1 MSLKGFFNSEQ
12 KNIKIAALI
21 MMITVFLSRF
31 LGLIRDRLLAGTFGA
46 SIDLDIYYAA
56 FRFPDLIYSIIFAG
70 GIIVAFLPIFS
81 EYQKKNKPEA
91 WKISNYLLNFFG
103 IVYFVFFIVFF
114 FFSPDFI
121 NTLIGKFSFEYQA
134 KAIILTRLI
143 FIAVFFFGL
152 SSIFSTILNYF
163 QRFLIYS
170 LAPIFY
176 NLGIILGTV
185 FLSPYY
191 GIFGPGIGVVA
202 GAIMHF
208 LIQVPSAVSCGYR
221 YQPILKLNHP
231 AIRDFFQLVVPRIIA
246 SSSSQINFLVATFI
260 ASGIGIGAISVFNL
274 SYNLS
279 FLPIGILGVSFATAV
294 FPVLSKLWVENNK
307 TDFHLRFRESFL
319 QVLYLAF
326 PVGLLVFILRNQIV
340 QIIYQT
346 GKFDET
352 AVAITAAALGV
363 YVLSLATQCL
373 VPILLRGFFS
383 IKDTITPTIIAIFYM
398 ALNIFLFFPFVA
410 LFGGGNVFLF
420 DFFGREIILTLP
432 AWINANNILV
442 VIIKQVFDI
451 NGLVNFPLLGLV
463 LVFNLCSILEFAL
476 LFIFLYKKIGDFG
489 LKQIR
494 ESFSKIFL
502 ATIIM
507 GLAGFGFLAMA
518 TRLFKNDFWG
528 SIWQFVIVCVIST
541 GVYLSITF
549 MIKCSE
555 ADFVKKYFQ
564 KIKSKFISQSIKE
577 NSQLKN

>member
-56 FRFPDLIYSIIFAG
+56 FRLPDLIYSIIFAG

-81 EYQKKNKPEA
+81 EYQKKDKSEA
-91 WKISNYLLNFFG
+91 WKISNYLINLFG
-103 IVYFVFFIVFF
+103 IVYFVFFIIFL

-121 NTLIGKFSFEYQA
+121 NTLIGKFSFEHQA
-134 KAIILTRLI
+134 KAIALTRLI
-143 FIAVFFFGL
+143 FVAVFFFGI

-163 QRFLIYS
+163 QRFLVYS

-176 NLGIILGTV
+176 NLGIILGTI

-208 LIQVPSAVSCGYR
+208 LIQVPSAINCGYR
-221 YQPILKLNHP
+221 YQAILKLNHP
-231 AIRDFFQLVVPRIIA
+231 AIHNFFKLVVPRIIA

-294 FPVLSKLWVENNK
+294 FPALSKLWVENNK
-307 TDFHLRFRESFL
+307 SDFYLRFRESFL
-319 QVLYLAF
+319 QVLYFAF
-326 PVGLLVFILRNQIV
+326 PIGLMVFILRNQIV

-383 IKDTITPTIIAIFYM
+383 IKDTVTPTIIAIFYM
-398 ALNIFLFFPFVA
+398 ILNIILFFPFVA
-410 LFGGGNVFLF
+410 LFGGGNVFLL
-420 DFFGREIILTLP
+420 DFFGREIVLSLP
-432 AWINANNILV
+432 AWLNANNIFV
-442 VIIKQVFDI
+442 AIIKQAFDVD
-451 NGLVNFPLLGLV
+451 GLVNFPLLGLV
-463 LVFNLCSILEFAL
+463 LVFNLCSLLEFAL
-476 LFIFLYKKIGDFG
+476 LFIFLYKKTGDFG

-507 GLAGFGFLAMA
+507 GFAGFGSLAIV
-518 TRLFKNDFWG
+518 TRLFENTFWG
-528 SIWQFVIVCVIST
+528 SIWQFIVVCVIST
-541 GVYLSITF
+541 AVYLGATF
-549 MIKCSE
+549 IIKCPE
-555 ADFVKKYFQ
+555 VNFVISYFQ
-564 KIKSKFISQSIKE
+564 KIKSRFAIQPNQV
-577 NSQLKN
+577 NSQQNK

>member
-12 KNIKIAALI
+12 KNIKIAALV
-21 MMITVFLSRF
+21 MMITVLLSRF

-81 EYQKKNKPEA
+81 EYQKKDKSES
-91 WKISNYLLNFFG
+91 WKICNYLLNFFG
-103 IVYFVFFIVFF
+103 IVYFIFFIVFF
-114 FFSPDFI
+114 FLSPDFI
-121 NTLIGKFSFEYQA
+121 NALIGKFSIEYQGR
-134 KAIILTRLI
+134 AIALTRLI
-143 FIAVFFFGL
+143 FGAVFFFGL

-176 NLGIILGTV
+176 NLGIILGTI

-191 GIFGPGIGVVA
+191 GIFGPGIGVII
-202 GAIMHF
+202 GAILHF
-208 LIQVPSAVSCGYR
+208 LIQVPSAVNCGYR
-221 YQPILKLNHP
+221 YQAILKLNHP
-231 AIRDFFQLVVPRIIA
+231 AVRNFFQLVIPRIIA

-294 FPVLSKLWVENNK
+294 FPALSKLWVENNK
-307 TDFHLRFRESFL
+307 PDFYLRFRETFL
-319 QVLYLAF
+319 QVLYFAF
-326 PVGLLVFILRNQIV
+326 PIGLMVFILRNQIV

-373 VPILLRGFFS
+373 VPIILRGFFS
-383 IKDTITPTIIAIFYM
+383 IKDTITPTIIAVFYM
-398 ALNIFLFFPFVA
+398 ILNIILFFPFVA
-410 LFGGGNVFLF
+410 LFGGGNVFLL

-432 AWINANNILV
+432 GWINANNILV
-442 VIIKQVFDI
+442 VIIKQIFDI

-463 LVFNLCSILEFAL
+463 LVFNLCSLLEFAL
-476 LFIFLYKKIGDFG
+476 LFIFLYKKTGDFG
-489 LKQIR
+489 LKEIKQ
-494 ESFSKIFL
+494 SFFKIFL

-507 GLAGFGFLAMA
+507 GLAGFGSLAIA
-518 TRLFKNDFWG
+518 IRLFGSDFWG
-528 SIWQFVIVCVIST
+528 SIWQFIFVGIISG
-541 GVYLSITF
+541 GVYLGTSFI
-549 MIKCSE
+549 IKCPE
-555 ADFVKKYFQ
+555 TDFVIKYFQ
-564 KIKSKFISQSIKE
+564 KMKSKFIRESV
-577 NSQLKN
+577 

>member
-1 MSLKGFFNSEQ
+1 M
-12 KNIKIAALI
+12 
-21 MMITVFLSRF
+21 
-31 LGLIRDRLLAGTFGA
+31 
-46 SIDLDIYYAA
+46 
-56 FRFPDLIYSIIFAG
+56 
-70 GIIVAFLPIFS
+70 PIFS
-81 EYQKKNKPEA
+81 EYQKKDKPEA

-208 LIQVPSAVSCGYR
+208 LIQVPSAVNCGYR

-294 FPVLSKLWVENNK
+294 FPALSKLWVENNK
-307 TDFHLRFRESFL
+307 TDFYLRIRESFL

-463 LVFNLCSILEFAL
+463 LVFNLCSILEFTL

-489 LKQIR
+489 LKQIK
-494 ESFSKIFL
+494 ESFSKILL

-507 GLAGFGFLAMA
+507 GLAGFGSLAMA

-528 SIWQFVIVCVIST
+528 SIWQFFIVCVIST
-541 GVYLSITF
+541 GAYLGITF

-564 KIKSKFISQSIKE
+564 KIKSKVFSQSIKE